1 MGGVLAY
8 LYFQEL
14 REPFLQGM
22 QAKMASIKSEARN
35 YLFCV
40 LTLKFKL
47 NKI

>member
-1 MGGVLAY
+1 MGDVFTY

-22 QAKMASIKSEARN
+22 QAKMASIKSEAMN

-40 LTLKFKL
+40 LAVKFKL
-47 NKI
+47 NKR